1 MVTDGHHGLHW
12 NRAAVDL
19 GTTKACGWP
28 CRWEGTQLLTD
39 SMVHPSGSGPSQ
51 VPDQSQLH
59 RSSQEQRCWVLSLGH
74 LEAGSPHQP
83 EKPPTSSLVKERVL
97 WGTGDQELLLLQGVF
112 LYQHLFH
119 LHLQP
124 NVQLWRAKSMGWLPP
139 IRSGCPGLHPTQPWA
154 PPGMVHP
161 HSAIKFHKHGRIWEQ
176 APQRCPAF
184 PSQSTIS
191 SKMMQRG
198 GMITGRRSQVTAGT
212 PNPTAEGWHMPN
224 RAEPRSHHRIHVIQG
239 CLSGCGLPRNNCFTY
254 PALFLHL
261 LSCLLEGVFIF
272 FIS

>member
-154 PPGMVHP
+154 PPGRKRTFQRL
-161 HSAIKFHKHGRIWEQ
+161 SKGRRGGKYHRGKKSCRLASLCPLEKGSFVKQTVLPEEDKRVIYRQEQ
-176 APQRCPAF
+176 EMGQAGRDAKGEFGQRKDPVSPGHNKGGCCG
-184 PSQSTIS
+184 
-191 SKMMQRG
+191 MQR
-198 GMITGRRSQVTAGT
+198 S
-212 PNPTAEGWHMPN
+212 
-224 RAEPRSHHRIHVIQG
+224 
-239 CLSGCGLPRNNCFTY
+239 
-254 PALFLHL
+254 L
-261 LSCLLEGVFIF
+261 LLG
-272 FIS
+272 